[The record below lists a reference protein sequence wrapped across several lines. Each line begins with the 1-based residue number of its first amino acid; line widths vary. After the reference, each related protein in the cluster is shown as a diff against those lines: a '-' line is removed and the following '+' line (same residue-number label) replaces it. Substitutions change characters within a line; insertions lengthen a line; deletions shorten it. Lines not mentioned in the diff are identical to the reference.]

1 MITMEWKS
9 TWAVRTVFALVA
21 VALMCLVPAFGQ
33 DSVLSVQGSGS
44 YDIGY
49 YVNANVSGVPHAQ
62 LHVTNPGST
71 GGFGAGETSSSV
83 AGGDLCANVY
93 VFTPDQQLAECCSC
107 KISPNGMQAFD
118 VTTDL
123 TANPF
128 TPATPQLGAIKI
140 VASFGGSQR
149 GAGLPP
155 TPLSSSNKPQP
166 CDAGSAYWPQ
176 GRLESWVTH
185 VRPLGT
191 SLGAAYTVTEIN
203 FLDAQLSWSE
213 LKKLEQE
220 CFAIEADASFGGEG
234 SGAGV
239 CNCDA
244 NKQF

>member
-9 TWAVRTVFALVA
+9 TWTVRTVFALVA

-33 DSVLSVQGSGS
+33 DSVLCVQGSGT

-49 YVNANVSGVPHAQ
+49 YVNANMGFPDAQ
-62 LHVTNPGST
+62 LHVSNPGST
-71 GGFGAGETSSSV
+71 GGFGSGDPTTV
-83 AGGDLCANVY
+83 GGGDLCANVY

-107 KISPNGMQAFD
+107 KISPNGVQGFSLAK
-118 VTTDL
+118 DL

-128 TPATPQLGAIKI
+128 TPATPHSGAIKI
-140 VASFGGSQR
+140 VSSFGGGQR

-155 TPLSSSNKPQP
+155 TLDTSSNSRSF
-166 CDAGSAYWPQ
+166 CDAGSDYWPS
-176 GRLESWVTH
+176 GRLESWITH

-213 LKKLEQE
+213 LKKIEQE

-234 SGAGV
+234 SGAGT
-239 CNCDA
+239 CNCDPA
-244 NKQF
+244 KAQ

>member
-9 TWAVRTVFALVA
+9 TWTVRTVFALVA

-49 YVNANVSGVPHAQ
+49 YVNANMGFPDAQ
-62 LHVTNPGST
+62 LHVSNPGST
-71 GGFGAGETSSSV
+71 GGFGAGETSTSV

-107 KISPNGMQAFD
+107 KISPNGMQAFSLAN
-118 VTTDL
+118 DL
-123 TANPF
+123 TANPY
-128 TPATPQLGAIKI
+128 TPAVPHSGAIKI
-140 VASFGGSQR
+140 VASFGGGKR

-155 TPLSSSNKPQP
+155 TPNISSSSKAA
-166 CDAGSAYWPQ
+166 CDAGSDYWPQ
-176 GRLESWVTH
+176 GRLESWITH
-185 VRPLGT
+185 VRQLGAP
-191 SLGAAYTVTEIN
+191 LGAAYTVTEIN
-203 FLDAQLSWSE
+203 FLDAQLSFSE

-220 CFAIEADASFGGEG
+220 CFAIEANASSGGNG
-234 SGAGV
+234 SGAGT
-239 CNCDA
+239 CNCDP